1 MGRIISKFQELK
13 QEGKKAFIPF
23 ITMGDPDFETTR
35 QIVLAL
41 VEAGADLIELGVP
54 FSDPVADGPVIQRA
68 SERALNAGGFTLR
81 KGLRLISE
89 LRSMTEVPF
98 ILFSYYNPLLAHGFG
113 SLIRD
118 AKASGV
124 DGLLIT
130 DLSVEE
136 AEAPVAGLR
145 QSSLDCIFLAAP
157 TSTSE
162 RIAKIAQF
170 SSGFIYAVSR
180 TGVTGVQKFISDEV
194 SLLVRRIR
202 EHSPLP
208 VAVGFGIST
217 PEQVQEVAR
226 VAEGVVVGSAIVRC
240 IEENLGN
247 PSLAEKVGAFTRW
260 LRGGM

>member
-1 MGRIISKFQELK
+1 MGRITSKFQQLQ

-23 ITMGDPDFETTR
+23 ITLGDPDFETTR

-41 VEAGADLIELGVP
+41 VDAGADLIELGVP

-68 SERALNAGGFTLR
+68 SERALNGGGFSLR
-81 KGLRLISE
+81 QALRFIAE
-89 LRSMTEVPF
+89 LRIATQVPL
-98 ILFSYYNPLLAHGFG
+98 ILFSYYNPLFAYGFET
-113 SLIRD
+113 LIQET
-118 AKASGV
+118 KASGV

-136 AEAPVAGLR
+136 AEVPVARLR
-145 QSSLDCIFLAAP
+145 QSSMDCIFLAAP

-162 RIAKIAQF
+162 RINKIARY

-180 TGVTGVQKFISDEV
+180 TGVTGEQKFLSDEV
-194 SLLVRRIR
+194 SLLVNQIR
-202 EHSPLP
+202 QHSSLP

-217 PEQVQEVAR
+217 PEQVQVVSRFAD
-226 VAEGVVVGSAIVRC
+226 GIVVGSAIVRC

-247 PSLAEKVGAFTRW
+247 PGLAENVGAFARW